1 MLVRKGLAAHYEA
14 GQFFSSCIEG
24 GKKSMDNKPRERKN
38 KHHTDPYTG
47 IELGGMVSLFFL
59 KAMYKSAT
67 FTASSFCTVG
77 YTCVVEDGRR
87 RLVYI
92 LKL

>member
-1 MLVRKGLAAHYEA
+1 MKLDSSLAAVLRGEKNLNK
-14 GQFFSSCIEG
+14 
-24 GKKSMDNKPRERKN
+24 KKSMDNKPRERKN

-47 IELGGMVSLFFL
+47 IELGRMVSLFFL

>member
-1 MLVRKGLAAHYEA
+1 MKLDSSLAAVLRGEKNLN
-14 GQFFSSCIEG
+14 E
-24 GKKSMDNKPRERKN
+24 KKSMDNKPRERKN